1 MRNLYIVLDYIN
13 LKYLLE
19 SISDFARKSGSNGSD
34 ISDCKKIIGLILED
48 VCAYSSDY
56 SKTLLKIQKYLSS
69 DVPTSIQVIDDINT
83 GNWDKQLKTAIDN
96 LYACI
101 SKLPKYVSLIHWLF
115 EHCFKTH
122 FADSEYS
129 EIQSA
134 FQSQNYSGVLFLL
147 FKHAFANYQ
156 HNLPGLLSKRLYEEA
171 LTISTT
177 NEMRY
182 NLFKESADLGNCI
195 ASLEYAEYM
204 YSRDLSAAIDYY
216 IKALPISPALWCIGF
231 VLESGKISDSQYNT
245 LMSLPLIKKTVLPYY
260 EKEKTVNPF
269 GARNIS
275 SEHERNCT
283 ELAFAIYLYL
293 ANTKDPFPKAQN
305 SVGKFLINQIVIIRN
320 DNQRESTRITRE
332 LGISYL
338 EKAIYLGNSNAMVN
352 LASFYIKQNALGKL
366 LDKKQHIIP
375 LLEVAASLGELT
387 ANVLLSDIFIEHK
400 QFEIAKEYL
409 EFAHQHDNAAA
420 SHKLAEIF
428 EAEGN
433 KSKALKYYE
442 IAIERG
448 YADSAFNIAL
458 LHTSTL
464 TYGGAGAE
472 SQVKPNIIYIKELLR
487 KAIPRMSSDIAMK
500 SSAYIMYLDNTLSK
514 T

>member
-19 SISDFARKSGSNGSD
+19 SISDFARKSGNNGSD

-69 DVPTSIQVIDDINT
+69 DIPTSIQVIDDINT

-101 SKLPKYVSLIHWLF
+101 SKLPKHISLIHWLF

-122 FADSEYS
+122 FADSEYAK
-129 EIQSA
+129 IQSA
-134 FQSQNYSGVLFLL
+134 FQAQDYSSVLFLL

-182 NLFKESADLGNCI
+182 NLFKESADLGNSV

-204 YSRDLSAAIDYY
+204 YSRDLSIAIDYY

-231 VLESGKISDSQYNT
+231 ALESGKVSDSQYNLLLT
-245 LMSLPLIKKTVLPYY
+245 LPLIKKTVLPYY
-260 EKEKTVNPF
+260 EKEKTVKPF
-269 GARNIS
+269 RAKDIS
-275 SEHERNCT
+275 SEYERNCT

-293 ANTKDPFPKAQN
+293 ANAKDPFPKAQN
-305 SVGKFLINQIVIIRN
+305 SVGKFLINQIIVVKN
-320 DNQRESTRITRE
+320 ENPRESTRVTRE
-332 LGISYL
+332 LGVSYL

-352 LASFYIKQNALGKL
+352 LASFYIKQNALGKH

-409 EFAHQHDNAAA
+409 EFAHNHENAAA

-428 EAEGN
+428 EAEGDRT
-433 KSKALKYYE
+433 KALQYYE
-442 IAIERG
+442 TAIARG

-458 LHTSTL
+458 LHTNTFAFSNNGL
-464 TYGGAGAE
+464 EA
-472 SQVKPNIIYIKELLR
+472 QVKPNIIYIKELLR
-487 KAIPRMSSDIAMK
+487 KAIPRMSNEVAMK